1 MNEPTVIGN
10 RYKILETIGQGM
22 MGPVYRGVD
31 IKTGQ
36 PVAIKA
42 LNPEIVA
49 NEPIMLERF
58 RREDELLRELDHPNI
73 VQRLDAIE
81 HDSSHY
87 IITQFVQGGSLRD
100 LLNKQPQLPIERV
113 LEIALDLADA
123 LTRTHRLGIIH
134 RDLKPENVLLAIDG
148 TPRLSDF
155 GVAHSIRRTTFSQ
168 SGTFVGTWLYIPPE
182 SFQGIEA
189 DERTDIWSFGVI
201 LFEMLAGRVPFQA
214 LTPAE
219 LVNIVIT
226 EPVPDLRKI
235 QPGLPE
241 DLYNLID
248 LMLCKDRD
256 ERIPSVRMVGAALDA
271 IHRGQAVSLTMT
283 PRTPVQ
289 IRIYSNLPEQT
300 TPFIGR
306 GRELSEII
314 SLLEEKDYHL
324 LTLTGPGGVG
334 KTRLA
339 LQAAAET
346 LENYKDGVYLVDLAP
361 ISDVNL
367 VPSRIIQILG
377 IKETLT
383 RTPLE
388 DIKEHLRSKKC
399 LLVLDNFEQVISAA
413 TLVSELISNLPDL
426 QILATSRE
434 ALRIYGEREYPV
446 PPLLLPDLAR
456 GETYSALSGYESIAL
471 FTQRAQASNPYFR
484 LNVENVDKVA
494 EICVRLDGLPLAIEL
509 AAARI
514 KFFTPKYL
522 LNLLNDSLA
531 TLTIGPRDLS
541 SRHQTLRAAIDWSY
555 SLLTEEEKKLFS
567 RLSIFQGGRTMEAVE
582 RVCGHDLN
590 TNALNALE
598 SLYNKNLIT
607 RKEGSDGEPRFV
619 FLETIHQYARER
631 LQESGEEGDLHSQH
645 AEYFAEF
652 VERAEPELKGPDQ
665 EYWSTRLRTE
675 YDNLRAALIWS
686 LKGKDARVGLRM
698 VGALYEFWYYEGPI
712 SEGEMWVEL
721 ALERIE
727 EGSAE
732 IRAKVLNGA
741 GMLAFAR
748 GDHEH
753 GKHWNRTALATA
765 REHGDKLNMALAL
778 FLLSAHATTNP
789 KEYQEGISLCKQSL
803 SLYQEVDNKPG
814 LAWVYNQLGELNRL
828 LKNYESSRKA
838 YEESL
843 RICRQ
848 TGNRRREAIA
858 LVNLSYAAQHQG
870 DYQQAEQ
877 FALEGL
883 ALLYELK
890 LKYHSTIV
898 LSMLAGPVASLG
910 KAERAARLL
919 GASEAIFESMSVS
932 LQPADQIEIES
943 YIKLAR
949 DQLGEDAFHIAW
961 DKGRKMSFEQ
971 AVKYALS
978 SKTSHPKFD
987 PKP

>member
-1 MNEPTVIGN
+1 MNEPTLIGN

-42 LNPEIVA
+42 LNSEIVA
-49 NEPIMLERF
+49 REPVMLERF

-81 HDSSHY
+81 QDSSHY

-100 LLNKQPQLPIERV
+100 LLNEQPQLSVERAV
-113 LEIALDLADA
+113 EIALDLADA

-155 GVAHSIRRTTFSQ
+155 GVAHSISRTTFSQ
-168 SGTFVGTWLYIPPE
+168 SGSFVGTWLYIPPE
-182 SFQGIEA
+182 SYQGIEA

-201 LFEMLAGRVPFQA
+201 LFEMLAGRAPFQA

-219 LVNIVIT
+219 LVNLVIN
-226 EPVPDLRKI
+226 EPVPDLRTI
-235 QPGLPE
+235 RSDLPE
-241 DLYNLID
+241 DLYSLID

-256 ERIPSVRMVGAALDA
+256 GRIPSVRMVGAALDA
-271 IHRGQAVSLTMT
+271 INRGQAVSLTTT
-283 PRTPVQ
+283 PRTPV
-289 IRIYSNLPEQT
+289 RVKIYSNLPEQP

-306 GRELSEII
+306 DRELTEILD
-314 SLLEEKDYHL
+314 LLKAPDYHL

-339 LQAAAET
+339 LQAASEV
-346 LENYKDGVYLVDLAP
+346 LENYIDGVYLVDLAP
-361 ISDVNL
+361 ISDPHL
-367 VPSRIIQILG
+367 VPSRIAQILG

-383 RTPLE
+383 RSPIE

-399 LLVLDNFEQVISAA
+399 LLLLDNFEQVISAA
-413 TLVSELISNLPDL
+413 TFVSELISNLSGL

-456 GETYSALSGYESIAL
+456 AESYSTLSAYESIAL

-484 LNVENVDKVA
+484 LNEDNIAYVA
-494 EICVRLDGLPLAIEL
+494 EICIRLDGLPLAIEL

-514 KFFTPKYL
+514 KFFTPKHL

-555 SLLTEEEKKLFS
+555 SLLTDQEKNLFS
-567 RLSIFQGGRTMEAVE
+567 RLSVFQGGRTMEAVE
-582 RVCGHDLN
+582 AVCGHDLAAN
-590 TNALNALE
+590 VLNELE

-607 RKEGSDGEPRFV
+607 LKEGPDGEPRFI
-619 FLETIHQYARER
+619 FLETIHQYAREC
-631 LQESGEEGDLHSQH
+631 LQESGEDKDLRNRH
-645 AEYFAEF
+645 AAYFAEF
-652 VERAEPELKGPDQ
+652 AEHAEQELRGPDQ
-665 EYWSTRLRTE
+665 ERWSARLRIE
-675 YDNLRAALIWS
+675 YDNLRAALAWS
-686 LKGKDARVGLRM
+686 LKGKEARVGLRM
-698 VGALYEFWYYEGPI
+698 VGALSEFWYYEGPI
-712 SEGEMWVEL
+712 SEGEMWLEL

-753 GKHWNRTALATA
+753 GKNWNRRALATA

-778 FLLSAHATTNP
+778 FVLSAHATTNP
-789 KEYQEGISLCKQSL
+789 LEYQEGILLCEQAL
-803 SLYQEVDNKPG
+803 ALYQEIDNKPG
-814 LAWVYNQLGELNRL
+814 LAWVYNQLGELKRL
-828 LKNYESSRKA
+828 VKDYERSRKA

-870 DYQQAEQ
+870 DYLQAEE
-877 FALEGL
+877 FALKGL
-883 ALLYELK
+883 ELLYELK

-898 LSMLAGPVASLG
+898 LSMLAGPVAALG
-910 KAERAARLL
+910 KVDRAARLL

-932 LQPADQIEIES
+932 LQPADQIEIDG
-943 YIKLAR
+943 YIKIVQ
-949 DQLGEDAFHIAW
+949 DQLGEDAFRAAW
-961 DKGRKMSFEQ
+961 DKGRKMSYEQ
-971 AVKYALS
+971 AIKYALS
-978 SKTSHPKFD
+978 V
-987 PKP
+987 